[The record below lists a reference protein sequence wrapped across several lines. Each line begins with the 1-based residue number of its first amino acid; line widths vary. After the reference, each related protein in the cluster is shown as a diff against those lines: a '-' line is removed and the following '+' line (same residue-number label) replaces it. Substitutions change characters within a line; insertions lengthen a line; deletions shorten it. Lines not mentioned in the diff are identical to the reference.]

1 MFGSSPFANAP
12 FASGSDEATD
22 YVSSVEEL
30 ADASD
35 TYVASVV
42 FLGAYADSTSVDHTT
57 AVAAS
62 VFNAVEAE
70 VVFGE
75 VTTGS
80 QGDFV
85 PSYTEDVSAIDTP
98 TVSASDFSA
107 AVVDGIGGVDTPS
120 TNATFAVNVQNA
132 AAVASD
138 NMHGL
143 APWEVID
150 DTQTAT
156 WQVIKART

>member
-1 MFGSSPFANAP
+1 VFGSSPFASAP
-12 FASGSDEATD
+12 FASGSDEVTA
-22 YVSSVEEL
+22 YVSSAEEL

-35 TYVASVV
+35 AFTALVTW
-42 FLGAYADSTSVDHTT
+42 LGAYADSTSVADSI

-85 PSYTEDVSAIDTP
+85 PYYSENASGIDTP

-107 AVVDGIGGVDTPS
+107 AAVEGISGVDTPS
-120 TNATFAVNVQNA
+120 AIATLASNIQEA
-132 AAVASD
+132 AAALD

-143 APWEVID
+143 APWEIID

>member
-1 MFGSSPFANAP
+1 MFGSSPFASAP
-12 FASGSDEATD
+12 FASGSDEVTS
-22 YVSSVEEL
+22 YVSSAEDL
-30 ADASD
+30 AYAAD
-35 TYVASVV
+35 TFTALVTW
-42 FLGAYADSTSVDHTT
+42 LGAYADSTSVADPI

-62 VFNAVEAE
+62 VFNAAEAE

-85 PSYTEDVSAIDTP
+85 PYYSEAASGIDTP

-107 AVVDGIGGVDTPS
+107 AVVDGTGGVDTPS
-120 TNATFAVNVQNA
+120 ANATFAVSVQNA
-132 AAVASD
+132 ASASD

-150 DTQTAT
+150 DMQTAG

>member
-12 FASGSDEATD
+12 FAAGSDEATD
-22 YVSSVEEL
+22 YVSSVDET
-30 ADASD
+30 AAAAD
-35 TYVASVV
+35 TYTAPVTW
-42 FLGAYADSTSVDHTT
+42 LGAYADSTSVADLI

-70 VVFGE
+70 A
-75 VTTGS
+75 GS
-80 QGDFV
+80 AIEQ
-85 PSYTEDVSAIDTP
+85 VSAQADFAPFYSEAASGLDTP
-98 TVSASDFSA
+98 TVAASNFSA
-107 AVVDGIGGVDTPS
+107 AAVDGTSGVDTPS
-120 TNATFAVNVQNA
+120 AIATFTPSIQEA
-132 AAVASD
+132 ATASD

-150 DTQTAT
+150 DTQTAG